1 MKKYLKVI
9 LVFVILLCISL
20 GTFFYVKADSGWD
33 SDYGGGSSWSS
44 SSSDSSYD
52 SSSSWSSSD
61 YSSSY
66 DNDYNESSYGHK
78 SKKNTKLS
86 KGTIIFWFIVLV
98 FAFGLLASIVFLPL
112 FLPLIF
118 KKKKNDSSSLTYDP
132 YRDLNESSYYIYFK
146 MYKNEFKNIISK
158 KFIDIQESWMNFD
171 YDSLRKLCTDELYNQ
186 YKTLLETLKLKNEQ
200 NIMSDFTVN
209 SVSVYKVEEVNKLM
223 EVSVLLDITF
233 RDYVINTSNNQVV
246 RGSKNILFNNT
257 YELTFIANK
266 NNVIDNCPSC
276 GAKVNVKSSEVC
288 EYCHNTIVQTSDELI
303 LSSKKIVASNKSKG

>member
-1 MKKYLKVI
+1 MKKYIKFI
-9 LVFVILLCISL
+9 FIFVIFLFISL
-20 GTFFYVKADSGWD
+20 GTIFYVKADSGWD

-52 SSSSWSSSD
+52 RSSSWSSSD

-66 DNDYNESSYGHK
+66 DNDDNRSSYGHN
-78 SKKNTKLS
+78 SKNNTKFS

-98 FAFGLLASIVFLPL
+98 FAFGLVVCIVFLPL

-118 KKKKNDSSSLTYDP
+118 KNKKNDSSNLTYDP
-132 YRDLNESSYYIYFK
+132 YRDLNESNYYIYFK
-146 MYKNEFKNIISK
+146 MYKDEFKNIISK
-158 KFIDIQESWMNFD
+158 KFIDVQESWMNFD

-200 NIMSDFTVN
+200 NIMSDFNIN

-233 RDYVINTSNNQVV
+233 RDYVINTKNNQVV

-257 YELTFIANK
+257 YELTFITNK
-266 NNVIDNCPSC
+266 NNVIDKCPSC

-288 EYCHNTIVQTSDELI
+288 EYCHNTIVQISDELV
-303 LSSKKIVASNKSKG
+303 LSKKKIISSNKSKG